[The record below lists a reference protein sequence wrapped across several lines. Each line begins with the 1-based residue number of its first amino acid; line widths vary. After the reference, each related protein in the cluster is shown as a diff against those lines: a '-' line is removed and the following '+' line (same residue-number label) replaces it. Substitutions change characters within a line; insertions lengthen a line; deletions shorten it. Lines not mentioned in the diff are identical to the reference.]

1 MLIFLETDHFEYIQT
16 QLPIKKKKHTG
27 LRVLFFITQILVEV
41 MIKANA
47 P

>member
-16 QLPIKKKKHTG
+16 QLPIKKKHTG

>member
-16 QLPIKKKKHTG
+16 QLPIKKHTG